1 MDLDH
6 ERSSMVQILR
16 GDLAM
21 ERLSA
26 ATTRRLPRTSDCRFL
41 GDLGPV
47 FLPGPQRSSPTSDRL
62 IGVQPSTPPW
72 STRAIQW
79 KAIFHLPGTGT
90 GTGTLTGGPEMQG
103 QTLASEG
110 HRAAARDVD
119 AAPTRFWL
127 GHHDTRAAGIRNF
140 GSVDRDLLQPI
151 AGIVEDAGGHR
162 RSLR

>member
-1 MDLDH
+1 
-6 ERSSMVQILR
+6 MVQSLR

-62 IGVQPSTPPW
+62 IGVEPSTPPW

-79 KAIFHLPGTGT
+79 KQFSTFRARARARARLREDLKSGT
-90 GTGTLTGGPEMQG
+90 
-103 QTLASEG
+103 
-110 HRAAARDVD
+110 D
-119 AAPTRFWL
+119 PTPWS
-127 GHHDTRAAGIRNF
+127 T
-140 GSVDRDLLQPI
+140 
-151 AGIVEDAGGHR
+151 
-162 RSLR
+162 

>member
-41 GDLGPV
+41 GDLRPV

-62 IGVQPSTPPW
+62 IGVEPSTPLW

-90 GTGTLTGGPEMQG
+90 GTGTLTGGPE
-103 QTLASEG
+103 TDPSPSRHTIHPVRCATAPSRS
-110 HRAAARDVD
+110 HR
-119 AAPTRFWL
+119 W
-127 GHHDTRAAGIRNF
+127 
-140 GSVDRDLLQPI
+140 
-151 AGIVEDAGGHR
+151 
-162 RSLR
+162 